1 MPALF
6 CCCLSAA
13 PEEREH
19 LPVNTRQPCRNIGVF
34 NKEGT
39 LTMKLVNVQAID
51 TLFSDIATTFN
62 GQHEAHCAML
72 RAAKRLRE
80 GCGCAPTAALTACM
94 DTLQQEHGGHKVQVL
109 MEGCS
114 FSLAV
119 KEQEVPEELRRVQ
132 QQVEELS
139 RSTKRVLAGRTV
151 LQGMTSSV
159 LQSQA
164 ELEERI
170 RAANPEYLDQVR
182 LEGNLRENIQ
192 KIGLARELSEHYWE
206 AASCVVR
213 EMAQGAGLVLE
224 GPPGNE

>member
-1 MPALF
+1 MKV
-6 CCCLSAA
+6 
-13 PEEREH
+13 
-19 LPVNTRQPCRNIGVF
+19 VNI
-34 NKEGT
+34 
-39 LTMKLVNVQAID
+39 QAID

-62 GQHEAHCAML
+62 RQHEAHSAML

-80 GCGCAPTAALTACM
+80 VCGCAPTAALTACM
-94 DTLQQEHGGHKVQVL
+94 DTLQQEHGAHGVQVIR
-109 MEGCS
+109 EGFG

-132 QQVEELS
+132 QQLEALS
-139 RSTKRVLAGRTV
+139 RSTKGVLAWRTV
-151 LQGMTSSV
+151 LQEMTSSV
-159 LQSQA
+159 LQGQA

-206 AASCVVR
+206 SASCVLR
-213 EMAQGAGLVLE
+213 EMAQAAGLVLE
-224 GPPGNE
+224 ESPGNE